1 MRDIE
6 GFYFATYR
14 RWRGSKSDG
23 FEDEADWEATDVT
36 NARGPRTSG
45 SSRTERAD
53 CEVAWR
59 DCGAAGTVG
68 GEVAEG
74 DVAAA
79 ASARAARGG
88 WLSRRGERGE
98 GAGARG
104 RC

>member
-1 MRDIE
+1 V
-6 GFYFATYR
+6 R
-14 RWRGSKSDG
+14 RLGVIVVLQGW
-23 FEDEADWEATDVT
+23 W
-36 NARGPRTSG
+36 
-45 SSRTERAD
+45 
-53 CEVAWR
+53 
-59 DCGAAGTVG
+59 G

>member
-1 MRDIE
+1 VRDIE

-14 RWRGSKSDG
+14 RWRGSKSDR

-36 NARGPRTSG
+36 NARVPVP
-45 SSRTERAD
+45 A
-53 CEVAWR
+53 A
-59 DCGAAGTVG
+59 AAGRRGRTVRRLGVIVVLQGWWG